1 MPIREIAIIGA
12 GNGGC
17 AAAADLTLR
26 GFNVRLYGR
35 RAETIAP
42 IKERGAIELTGVL
55 GDHVVPVTRVTTDAG
70 EAIVGADLVILMGPT
85 HAHADMANVV
95 VPHLMPGQ
103 ILLAAPGHTVLLIP
117 HLLRQHG
124 RGDIAFCDT
133 ATLPYIV
140 RKSGPTSMRVTQ
152 AARYLVF
159 AAFPAQR
166 TAELAELIRPVYPA
180 IQPGANLLETVF
192 PYTNAIHHPPAT
204 LCNVGRIEVTKGDY
218 YHYYDGIS
226 PSVGRL
232 IDALDR
238 ERLAIAAALKVHA
251 FRFVEQFYRNGY
263 TTEAARDSGL
273 AYEAFHQSEPDRW
286 IRAPTTLDHRFLNED
301 IPFGLVPLSELGR
314 LAAVPTPTIDRM
326 IHLACVTT
334 GKDFRA
340 QGLTLERLGLAGID
354 AASAIRL
361 LDRGYADTRH

>member
-1 MPIREIAIIGA
+1 
-12 GNGGC
+12 
-17 AAAADLTLR
+17 
-26 GFNVRLYGR
+26 
-35 RAETIAP
+35 
-42 IKERGAIELTGVL
+42 
-55 GDHVVPVTRVTTDAG
+55 VTDDAG
-70 EAIVGADLVILMGPT
+70 AAIAGAELVILMGPT
-85 HAHADMANVV
+85 HAHAAMAETVA
-95 VPHLMPGQ
+95 PHLEHGQ
-103 ILLAAPGHTVLLIP
+103 VLLAAPGHTVLLIP
-117 HLLRQHG
+117 NLLRKHG

-140 RKSGPTSMRVTQ
+140 RKSGPASMRVTQ
-152 AARYLVF
+152 AARYLIF

-166 TAELAELIRPVYPA
+166 TAELANLIRPVYPT

-204 LCNVGRIEVTKGDY
+204 LCNAGRIEATRGDY

-238 ERLAIAAALKVHA
+238 ERLAIAAALNVRA
-251 FRFVEQFYRNGY
+251 LRFVEQFYRNGY
-263 TTEAARDSGL
+263 TTAAARDSGL

-286 IRAPTTLDHRFLNED
+286 IRAPETLDHRFLNED

-340 QGLTLERLGLAGID
+340 EGLSLDRLGLGDID
-354 AASAIRL
+354 AASAVRL
-361 LDRGYADTRH
+361 LDRGYLATRH

>member
-1 MPIREIAIIGA
+1 MRTWRTSSCRIS
-12 GNGGC
+12 
-17 AAAADLTLR
+17 
-26 GFNVRLYGR
+26 
-35 RAETIAP
+35 
-42 IKERGAIELTGVL
+42 
-55 GDHVVPVTRVTTDAG
+55 TR
-70 EAIVGADLVILMGPT
+70 
-85 HAHADMANVV
+85 
-95 VPHLMPGQ
+95 GQ

-117 HLLRQHG
+117 NLLRQHG

-140 RKSGPTSMRVTQ
+140 RKSGPASMRVTQ

-166 TAELAELIRPVYPA
+166 TAELADLIRPVYPT

-204 LCNVGRIEVTKGDY
+204 LCNVGRIEATKGDY

-238 ERLAIAAALKVHA
+238 ERLAIAAALNVHA

-286 IRAPTTLDHRFLNED
+286 IRRAGDASTIASSTRIFRSGSCRCRSSDTL
-301 IPFGLVPLSELGR
+301 P
-314 LAAVPTPTIDRM
+314 AVPTPTIDRM

-361 LDRGYADTRH
+361 LDRGYPDTRHCH